1 MKILRLFTICSF
13 AFLGACSKK
22 DSGAAVVDR
31 HADAIQEFQG
41 AQQHFKD
48 TVATVRDEASYDK
61 AAPDLDQVIQHFRRS
76 AVLMKDL
83 SPPDEAARAR
93 YRKMIAD
100 GHRKTEPTGEDMM
113 SILTIE
119 SREKEVTA
127 WMEAFVAAGQEAGV
141 EMKRLFGEIDY
152 GKDAEEQI
160 QLEPKA
166 EQAAPS
172 DADKPSN

>member
-1 MKILRLFTICSF
+1 
-13 AFLGACSKK
+13 
-22 DSGAAVVDR
+22 
-31 HADAIQEFQG
+31 
-41 AQQHFKD
+41 
-48 TVATVRDEASYDK
+48 
-61 AAPDLDQVIQHFRRS
+61 
-76 AVLMKDL
+76 
-83 SPPDEAARAR
+83 
-93 YRKMIAD
+93 
-100 GHRKTEPTGEDMM
+100 MM